1 MNKNDEFIDSVESLK
16 KKLTEKHQIVA
27 PSHIVKKVLHED
39 LNMSYRKVK
48 AVNWHENSPKCK
60 ILR

>member
-16 KKLTEKHQIVA
+16 EKLAEKHNIVA
-27 PSHIVKKVLHED
+27 TSHIVRKVLRED

-48 AVNWHENSPKCK
+48 AVNWTENSPKCK